1 MKTNLMKLML
11 TLGLLIASLGV
22 QAQEKQFEKYS
33 DVKGVQYVFI
43 SKAMLKLA
51 GNMAAPKVPGVNMK
65 GIVDKLTAM
74 QIISSEEKEQ
84 TAKLKADALYITQND
99 KYELLMQID
108 DDGDKIRIFIKE
120 GKSQSHLLMLMEED
134 GEIGVFI
141 LSGTFKKKDLE
152 ALSNMADN
160 K

>member
-11 TLGLLIASLGV
+11 ALGLLIASLGV
-22 QAQEKQFEKYS
+22 HAQEKQFEKYA
-33 DVKGVQYVFI
+33 DVKGVQYVYI
-43 SKAMLKLA
+43 SKAMLQLV
-51 GNMAAPKVPGVNMK
+51 GNMAAPKVPGINMK
-65 GIVDKLTAM
+65 GIADKLTSM
-74 QIISSEEKEQ
+74 QVISSEEKEQ
-84 TAKLKADALYITQND
+84 TAKLKSDALYITKNE
-99 KYELLMQID
+99 KYEILMQID
-108 DDGDKIRIFIKE
+108 EDGDKIRIYFKE

-134 GEIGVFI
+134 DEIGVFI